1 MMGTVPM
8 MQLNKEERVVPKRQT
23 AGNGGTQSSGPLRLR
38 AKVAELPKGQG
49 LRALELGPT
58 NDQVGRL
65 WNARSRA
72 STPEGRLDRPSP
84 GSIPCSGHRP
94 CGSRVGMGVA
104 GEGASVA
111 TQPRAMGPRNQ
122 EAGPFGEL
130 VSE

>member
-58 NDQVGRL
+58 NDQVGRF

-72 STPEGRLDRPSP
+72 STPEGRMDRLPCGDAHPSHGGP
-84 GSIPCSGHRP
+84 VGPCSGEYFP
-94 CGSRVGMGVA
+94 
-104 GEGASVA
+104 GA
-111 TQPRAMGPRNQ
+111 RAD
-122 EAGPFGEL
+122 
-130 VSE
+130 